1 MRLSKS
7 WVIATKDFKVFLK
20 QKKILYSI
28 TVAPIIVSILIPG
41 VIYFAGQNKGGRLP
55 ATELRVLLPAFAFF
69 YLILAGY
76 IPTTIA
82 SYSIVGEKVEKS
94 LERLLATPTTDSE
107 ILLGKG
113 ISAFLPS
120 MGAILGGSV
129 IFMVLMDLVT
139 QPKLGYYYFPNWNA
153 GLVFFLMVPLAVVMS
168 VGWNVIVSSRVTD
181 VRVAQQVGILL
192 VLPLAGIYV
201 GGELNLIQLG
211 DTNTLLTIAGVLFAV
226 DLRRPARHR
235 NSRDR
240 GRSDLEAAEGTPA
253 CNYFFSL
260 FFFIGLALTLF
271 SSPTTFS
278 FRLGCPLP
286 LVIRVRRL
294 LLT

>member
-28 TVAPIIVSILIPG
+28 TVAPIVVSILIPT
-41 VIYFAGQNKGGRLP
+41 VISFAGQNKGGHGVP
-55 ATELRVLLPAFAFF
+55 ATELTVLLPAFAFF

-226 DLRRPARHR
+226 DLLFLYAARATFRR
-235 NSRDR
+235 
-240 GRSDLEAAEGTPA
+240 EE
-253 CNYFFSL
+253 
-260 FFFIGLALTLF
+260 ILTKWK
-271 SSPTTFS
+271 
-278 FRLGCPLP
+278 
-286 LVIRVRRL
+286 
-294 LLT
+294 